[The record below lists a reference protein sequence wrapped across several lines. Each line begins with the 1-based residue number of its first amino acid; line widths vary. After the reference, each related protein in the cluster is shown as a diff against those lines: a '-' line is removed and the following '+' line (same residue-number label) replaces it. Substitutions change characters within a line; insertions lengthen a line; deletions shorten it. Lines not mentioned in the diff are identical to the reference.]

1 MVYSEVYN
9 MMDSPENYLGK
20 TVRMRGPFAFAEGD
34 GRYYFACIISDAT
47 SCCAQGIEFIPRDE
61 RVFPDEY
68 PEKGKEITVVGCLTR
83 IWKAITSTAS
93 SLTQLSSDHR
103 SDIIAAC
110 GRSVPGPH
118 FFILFSA
125 GSL

>member
-1 MVYSEVYN
+1 MDIDLTKMSSTMVYSEVYN

-47 SCCAQGIEFIPRDE
+47 ACCAQGIEFILRDE

-68 PEKGKEITVVGCLTR
+68 PEEGKEITVVGVFDAYMEGNYQYC
-83 IWKAITSTAS
+83 
-93 SLTQLSSDHR
+93 QLLDAV
-103 SDIIAAC
+103 IE
-110 GRSVPGPH
+110 
-118 FFILFSA
+118 
-125 GSL
+125 